1 MGMLTKL
8 TSTVCRLL
16 FAGASLLAG
25 VAVWEKL
32 SNIWGLTLLRG
43 AYAPWRLLEFSA
55 VSLLFVIALQLREM
69 RGVFRTKDSG

>member
-1 MGMLTKL
+1 MLTKV
-8 TSTVCRLL
+8 TSAICRLL
-16 FAGASLLAG
+16 FAGASFLAA

-32 SNIWGLTLLRG
+32 SNMWGLTLLRG

-69 RGVFRTKDSG
+69 RAALRTKDSG